1 MPRVSLEYQREINPG
16 GGTRLGWPP
25 GSAHRSCGMRGR
37 PCEVRPGRAAEPLWT
52 QTGHTPVRCRAPT
65 TSGRSHRRS
74 PGLAEIPAALPAGPA
89 ASPRPFTSS
98 ESARPDPPRGAG
110 GAGGI
115 TFPSVVA
122 RAEGGKSP
130 SSPRG
135 RGSAAPGRAHPGA
148 GHPQRRVP
156 LGRGASAAAAQ
167 GSPGPGGSRERAGVR
182 PAVPVLSA
190 PSPAQGAAERREGA
204 AQAAG
209 AAGHGA
215 AAQAVALQAPR
226 QPIPHQDGEDSAGP
240 RLPDDPGAG
249 KEGNLLTP
257 PPKAALRR
265 FMDGRDGDSICQSSP
280 VS

>member
-74 PGLAEIPAALPAGPA
+74 PGLAEIPAAPPAGPA

-115 TFPSVVA
+115 TFPSAVA

-148 GHPQRRVP
+148 GHPQSRVP

-167 GSPGPGGSRERAGVR
+167 GSPGPVGSGQSRGRARSGQGRGRGRGGAGSGQVSVPLSRS
-182 PAVPVLSA
+182 SA
-190 PSPAQGAAERREGA
+190 PLLRRRARQSGGKVRHKR
-204 AQAAG
+204 Q
-209 AAGHGA
+209 
-215 AAQAVALQAPR
+215 ALQDMARPLKQWLYKHR
-226 QPIPHQDGEDSAGP
+226 DNPYPTKTEKI
-240 RLPDDPGAG
+240 
-249 KEGNLLTP
+249 LL
-257 PPKAALRR
+257 ALGSQMTLVQVRK
-265 FMDGRDGDSICQSSP
+265 GTS
-280 VS
+280 